1 MGKILSYPR
10 NYIEN
15 FDPIYKGLSTN
26 PELKKRLDELGA
38 SITNHNKNLLNGTAK
53 SATEKNYLQGKLKDG
68 QRVEMHQTKIDVK
81 RFLKENKVIDKV

>member
-1 MGKILSYPR
+1 MDKILPYPR

-53 SATEKNYLQGKLKDG
+53 SATDKLFAR
-68 QRVEMHQTKIDVK
+68 QIK
-81 RFLKENKVIDKV
+81 RCSKGRHAPNKKLM